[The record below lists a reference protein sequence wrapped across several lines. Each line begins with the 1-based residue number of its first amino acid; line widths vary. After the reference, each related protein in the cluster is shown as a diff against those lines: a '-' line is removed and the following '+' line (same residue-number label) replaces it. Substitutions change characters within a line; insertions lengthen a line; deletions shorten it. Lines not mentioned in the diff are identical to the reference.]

1 MRPFILACQ
10 QRADRTSKLLSV
22 IKWAGGLD
30 MVGGVLK
37 VVGEVLGVAD
47 VDELEAG
54 GVASGLTTLDD
65 LNGQEMVECVL
76 ELLGL

>member
-1 MRPFILACQ
+1 
-10 QRADRTSKLLSV
+10 
-22 IKWAGGLD
+22 